1 MRNAS
6 VNEVGKNQK
15 QQVTNR
21 LKMIRHRNVM
31 PPQLITRRV
40 RRSMKLGF
48 RPRSFFFM
56 VRTRIQTVFPVKSFT
71 IAIAASPETLPISP
85 AMLTTGVRT
94 PSSQNWTEA
103 NWSTLSALEL
113 VLLMFTNIRN
123 NLMLKN
129 IKTRPKCPIDAFS
142 RI

>member
-1 MRNAS
+1 
-6 VNEVGKNQK
+6 
-15 QQVTNR
+15 
-21 LKMIRHRNVM
+21 M

-71 IAIAASPETLPISP
+71 IAIAASPETSPISP

-103 NWSTLSALEL
+103 NWSTLSALVL